1 MLSQSKLNI
10 LINGMKFF
18 REKQN
23 LIPKSEIEQLF
34 DKIDDKEKIWVDE
47 LISHFEEERDK
58 LNKARDLH
66 VQ

>member
-1 MLSQSKLNI
+1 
-10 LINGMKFF
+10 MKFF